1 MVRRLQRTS
10 KPKGVTVEDR
20 DTRAFIAE
28 FLGTFLLVTFICF
41 IVTIH
46 SKAGLGVADF
56 AVIGLVHFFALT
68 VLIVTLGDIS
78 GAHFNPAVT
87 VTMASLKKIKP
98 ADAAV
103 YIVLQLV
110 AAVLAAYVVKLV
122 LNDIGASSSYGGVS
136 YDNGLLEGKTSSALL
151 IEIIGT
157 FILVWT
163 IMGTA
168 VHPTKAISWAPLA
181 IGAALGLAV
190 LMFAPLTGAGF
201 NPARAFGPDLVGH
214 TIDNVGIGNFL
225 IVYVLGPIVGGA
237 LAGFG
242 YSYMKGEGIAPVK
255 TLP

>member
-1 MVRRLQRTS
+1 M
-10 KPKGVTVEDR
+10 EDR

-28 FLGTFLLVTFICF
+28 FLGTFLLVTSICF

-46 SKAGLGVADF
+46 SKAGLGVTDF

-68 VLIVTLGDIS
+68 VLIVTLGDLS

-87 VTMASLKKIKP
+87 VTMACLKKIKP
-98 ADAAV
+98 LDAAF
-103 YIVLQLV
+103 YIVIQLV
-110 AAVLAAYVVKLV
+110 AAIVAAYVVKLV
-122 LNDIGASSSYGGVS
+122 LNDIGSSSSYGGVQ
-136 YDNGLLEGKTSSALL
+136 YDTGLLAGKTSSALL
-151 IEIIGT
+151 IETLGT
-157 FILVWT
+157 FILVWA

-214 TIDNVGIGNFL
+214 TLDNVGFGNFL
-225 IVYVLGPIVGGA
+225 LVYVLGPVLGGA

-242 YSYMKGEGIAPVK
+242 YSYLKAGGVAPIK
-255 TLP
+255 SLP